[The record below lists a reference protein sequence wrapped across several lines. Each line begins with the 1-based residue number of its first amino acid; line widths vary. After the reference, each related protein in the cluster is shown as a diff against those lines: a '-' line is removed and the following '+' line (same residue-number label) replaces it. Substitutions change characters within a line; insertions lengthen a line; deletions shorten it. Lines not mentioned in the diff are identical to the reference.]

1 MVTTNPT
8 EQQQHRQAALGEVA
22 SLLALLKEQKT
33 SPELAHLVEL
43 AEHLQRAVQA
53 FHLEAIRFRMY
64 SLDRALT
71 AAAPQVPDTAR
82 TIFERIR
89 HELEA
94 AGFSTRSH

>member
-1 MVTTNPT
+1 MVTTNPA

-22 SLLALLKEQKT
+22 ALLALFNQQPA
-33 SPELAHLVEL
+33 SAELSHLVEL

-71 AAAPQVPDTAR
+71 AAAPHVPDTAR
-82 TIFERIR
+82 AIFERIR